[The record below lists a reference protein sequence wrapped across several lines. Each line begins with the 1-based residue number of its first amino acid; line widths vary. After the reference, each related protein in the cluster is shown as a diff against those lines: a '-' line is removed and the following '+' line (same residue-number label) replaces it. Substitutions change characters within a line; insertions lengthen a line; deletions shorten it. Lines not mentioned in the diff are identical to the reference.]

1 MALPPLTAETLIRTQ
16 AEGGFRIVLA
26 SFLSS
31 AAADK
36 LGEQVKRR
44 GFEPRILRRQVT
56 RRLTLYRVEIA
67 DVTSRHAAE
76 QAWKVAVANCLVF
89 VEDTP
94 CGGTRNED
102 KP

>member
-1 MALPPLTAETLIRTQ
+1 
-16 AEGGFRIVLA
+16 V
-26 SFLSS
+26 SFLSPV
-31 AAADK
+31 AAEK
-36 LGEQVKRR
+36 LSEQVKRR
-44 GFEPRILRRQVT
+44 GFVPRITHRQVA

-89 VEDTP
+89 IEATP
-94 CGGTRNED
+94 CGGTRRED